1 MKLERKAGPDPRG
14 HMWIRGFMLIP
25 SEGSEGFKQKSDIVG
40 FKIKRSHMLN
50 CRVWM
55 EEGEG
60 DLIIK
65 YSVAQFL
72 KVTL

>member
-40 FKIKRSHMLN
+40 FRIKRSHMLN
-50 CRVWM
+50 WRVWM
-55 EEGEG
+55 GEEEG
-60 DLIIK
+60 DL
-65 YSVAQFL
+65 
-72 KVTL
+72 TLSILLHNF